1 MKVHTRGE
9 NETEVGTPP
18 VASIATQIAMLIR
31 TGAEHN
37 SDQETVRQ
45 AIQAFARTAESCRTS
60 AIPNG
65 GVQNF

>member
-1 MKVHTRGE
+1 MKVYTRSE

-18 VASIATQIAMLIR
+18 VAVIANQIAMLIR

-45 AIQAFARTAESCRTS
+45 AIQAFAQATAACRIQPS
-60 AIPNG
+60 
-65 GVQNF
+65 F